1 MTPTLQDLATQ
12 ALKLPPAQRAQLAET
27 LIASLEEFDTAENER
42 LWVEEAERRYREYK
56 AGNTPAYSMDEFFRE
71 IAERMN

>member
-1 MTPTLQDLATQ
+1 MTPKLQDLAAQ

-56 AGNTPAYSMDEFFRE
+56 AGNIPSYSLEEFFE
-71 IAERMN
+71 EVDERTK